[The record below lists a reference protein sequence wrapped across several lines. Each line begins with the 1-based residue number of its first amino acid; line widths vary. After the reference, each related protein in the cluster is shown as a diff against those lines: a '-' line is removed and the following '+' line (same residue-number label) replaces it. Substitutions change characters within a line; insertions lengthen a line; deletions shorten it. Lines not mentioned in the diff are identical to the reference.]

1 LDLAGTAFSSHK
13 ACCTTTR
20 KRPDSLDVGVVELLS
35 GGIEGGMGGDGS
47 VRGGDGGAVGSV
59 GGLVEVVDGGV
70 VEDFFVGRDGGEG
83 AECGGEEEEG
93 LHGGGSRF
101 MWRIG
106 CRSELKR

>member
-1 LDLAGTAFSSHK
+1 
-13 ACCTTTR
+13 
-20 KRPDSLDVGVVELLS
+20 
-35 GGIEGGMGGDGS
+35 
-47 VRGGDGGAVGSV
+47 
-59 GGLVEVVDGGV
+59 